1 MSDPWYLVADIGG
14 TNARFAAFQGRQKM
28 DVQVF
33 DSKRGGDLLEMAE
46 TFCQEAFPEP
56 PLVAVV
62 AAAGPVK
69 DNALQLTNA
78 NRSLCGAELQD
89 ATGAQQAFIIN
100 DFAAAAWSTLVIP
113 AENLTVLSAGDTDD
127 SGTRLVVGP
136 GTGFGVGA
144 LAYVDGGYHGI
155 SGEGGHVGVGP
166 RNQHE
171 FKIFEA
177 LKQLWPDVFFG
188 DALTA
193 EAEALLS
200 GTGLPFLYQ
209 AVQTANEAA
218 GPALDPREIFEKARD
233 GSDPIAVETIKIFK
247 TRIAQV
253 SADLA
258 LAFGASG
265 GVYFVGGI
273 AMKNPW
279 IFDDAFLE
287 AFQSGG
293 RFARQRKAMG
303 VYLVN
308 EPDFGLL
315 GAHRY
320 MEEASSKAN

>member
-14 TNARFAAFQGRQKM
+14 TNARFAAFHGRRKM
-28 DVQVF
+28 EVQVF
-33 DSKRGGDLLEMAE
+33 DSKHGGDLLDMARK
-46 TFCQEAFPEP
+46 FCQEALPETP
-56 PLVAVV
+56 TVAVV

-69 DNALQLTNA
+69 DNALHLTNA
-78 NRSLCGAELQD
+78 NRSLCGSELRE

-113 AENLTVLSAGDTDD
+113 PENLTILSEGED
-127 SGTRLVVGP
+127 SDPGTRLVVGP
-136 GTGFGVGA
+136 GTGLGVGA
-144 LAYVDGGYHGI
+144 LAYVDGSYHGI

-171 FKIFEA
+171 FKVFEA
-177 LKQLWPDVFFG
+177 LKSLWPDVFFG

-193 EAEALLS
+193 EAEGLLS
-200 GTGLPFLYQ
+200 GTGLPYLYR
-209 AVQTANEAA
+209 AVQLAHQAD
-218 GPALDPREIFEKARD
+218 GPALDPREIFAKARD
-233 GSDPIAVETIKIFK
+233 ASDPFAVETIDIFK

-258 LAFGASG
+258 LAFGARG

-287 AFQSGG
+287 AFHSGG
-293 RFARQRKAMG
+293 RFTKQRKAIG
-303 VYLVN
+303 VHLVN

-320 MEEASSKAN
+320 MEEASKRSS